1 MQVLVPMGE
10 RVVTLDI
17 GIPRWQIPSFA
28 PTRGQVE
35 VARKKRGPYGVD
47 AAVTV
52 TIPEIGKAR

>member
-1 MQVLVPMGE
+1 MLVPVGDH
-10 RVVTLDI
+10 VVTLDI

-28 PTRGQVE
+28 PTRDQAE
-35 VARKKRGPYGVD
+35 AARRKRGPYGVD